1 MISCEG
7 VGKRFSRQW
16 VFRRVSLSA
25 EVGQCLLLTGPNGS
39 GKSTLLKLLA
49 GLEPP
54 SEGSVSREFD
64 TRASMG
70 YSATDLRLYP
80 NLTADE
86 HLRFAGTMRGLPEEA
101 SALERVGLC
110 DVSGKLVGTFSTGMR
125 ARLKLAL
132 ALLGEPKALLLD
144 EPGAGLDEEGRAILD
159 AAVSEQKARGI
170 VILATNDPAE
180 RRFGDFE
187 LVLGA

>member
-7 VGKRFSRQW
+7 LGKRYSRQW
-16 VFRRVSLSA
+16 VFRRVALVV
-25 EVGQCLLLTGPNGS
+25 ERGQCLLLTGPNGS

-54 SEGSVSREFD
+54 SEGTMTREYD
-64 TRASMG
+64 IRTQMG

-80 NLTADE
+80 NLTARE
-86 HLRFAGTMRGLPEEA
+86 HLEFAGTMRTLPVEET
-101 SALERVGLC
+101 LLDRVDL
-110 DVSGKLVGTFSTGMR
+110 SGAADKPVGAFSTGMR

-132 ALLGEPKALLLD
+132 ALMGSPAALLLD
-144 EPGAGLDEEGRAILD
+144 EPGAGLDEGGRKLLD
-159 AAVSEQKARGI
+159 ESICEQLNRGI
-170 VILATNDPAE
+170 VILATNDPSE

-187 LVLGA
+187 LVLGG